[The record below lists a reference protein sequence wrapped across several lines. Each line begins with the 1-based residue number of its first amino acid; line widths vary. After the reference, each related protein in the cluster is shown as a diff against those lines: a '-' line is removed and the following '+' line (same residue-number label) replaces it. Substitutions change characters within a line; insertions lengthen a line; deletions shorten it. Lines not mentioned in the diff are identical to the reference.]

1 MTDQYYMEKALE
13 QALIAYETD
22 EVPIGAVLVCDQ
34 RVIGR
39 GYNRTEQLKDST
51 AHAEMIALS
60 AGFEFLSAKYLEDS
74 TLYVTLEPCV
84 MCAGAMKWAQ
94 LGRIV
99 YGAADDKNGFMKFSR
114 KILHPNTLVE
124 YGLMEEEC
132 GQLLKKFFKHKRRP
146 GTP

>member
-1 MTDQYYMEKALE
+1 MTDQYFMEKALE
-13 QALIAYETD
+13 QATIAYEAD

-39 GYNRTEQLKDST
+39 GYNRTEQLHDST

-60 AGFEFLSAKYLEDS
+60 AGFEHLGAKYLEGC

-94 LGRIV
+94 LGRVV

-114 KILHPNTLVE
+114 KILHPKTILE
-124 YGLMEEEC
+124 YGLMEEESSL
-132 GQLLKKFFKHKRRP
+132 LLKTFFRDKRKP
-146 GTP
+146 

>member
-1 MTDQYYMEKALE
+1 MTDQYFMEKALE
-13 QALIAYETD
+13 QAKMAYEAD

-39 GYNRTEQLKDST
+39 GHNRTEQLYDST

-60 AGFEFLSAKYLEDS
+60 AGFEYLSAKYLEGC

-94 LGRIV
+94 LGRVV

-114 KILHPNTLVE
+114 KILHPKTILE
-124 YGLMEEEC
+124 YGLMEEESSL
-132 GQLLKKFFKHKRRP
+132 LLKSFFKDKRHI
-146 GTP
+146 

>member
-1 MTDQYYMEKALE
+1 MTDQYFMEKALE
-13 QALIAYETD
+13 QVKMVYEVD

-39 GYNRTEQLKDST
+39 GHNRTEQLYDST

-60 AGFEFLSAKYLEDS
+60 AGFEYLSAMYLEGC

-114 KILHPNTLVE
+114 KILHPKTILE
-124 YGLMEEEC
+124 YGLMEEESSL
-132 GQLLKKFFKHKRRP
+132 LLKSFFKDKRHI
-146 GTP
+146 